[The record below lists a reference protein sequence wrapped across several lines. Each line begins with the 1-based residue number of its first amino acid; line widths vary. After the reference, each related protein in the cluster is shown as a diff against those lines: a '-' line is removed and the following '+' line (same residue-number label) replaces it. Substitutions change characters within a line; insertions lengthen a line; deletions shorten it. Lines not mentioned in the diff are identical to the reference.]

1 MAMRF
6 SLLNSDAERREGLKA
21 LLRQIDRKARFNE
34 AQDWRQ
40 ADRVLRRHPPELLVI
55 DWQDWMTIRDARGLF
70 ADHPHVPVAVLVDD
84 TSPDCVRDLVET
96 GVLGVIPRS
105 TDPRLIVRALE
116 LVLLGG
122 YYIPPGA
129 LAIVSPALPSVQTPP
144 PDPSDE
150 VAAALAAAM
159 LPPLSDDVPRRLE
172 LVPSPAR
179 RTRFAGGLS
188 PRQEQIMRCV
198 HMGSTNKMIARALGI
213 SEGTVKIH
221 LASIFQQLGAPNR
234 AAAVAIYN
242 GWLNAQLEVL
252 RTSEESAER
261 PVRGQPGIVPLRRRT
276 RRKFKYPLP
285 ANDTATPLLMAA
297 EATEPPGNPCI
308 EPSDDAAPSQ
318 EAAER
323 HAATPEPGTEA
334 TGEAHDETQDET
346 HPEANTPEPEAAPK
360 GEATDA
366 PRDDWHG
373 IRSHVSPPNE

>member
-150 VAAALAAAM
+150 VAAALAEAM

-261 PVRGQPGIVPLRRRT
+261 PVRGQPGIVPLRRRA

-285 ANDTATPLLMAA
+285 ANDTATPLPMAA
-297 EATEPPGNPCI
+297 EATEPFADPIG
-308 EPSDDAAPSQ
+308 EPRDSAAP
-318 EAAER
+318 A
-323 HAATPEPGTEA
+323 PEPAGSPAAPPETGTEA
-334 TGEAHDETQDET
+334 AGEARH
-346 HPEANTPEPEAAPK
+346 EADLSEPERTPK
-360 GEATDA
+360 SEATDA

>member
-1 MAMRF
+1 MRF

-40 ADRVLRRHPPELLVI
+40 ADRILRRHQPDLLVI
-55 DWQDWMTIRDARGLF
+55 DWQDWMTVTDARALF
-70 ADHPHVPVAVLVDD
+70 TDHPHVPVAVLVDD
-84 TSPDCVRDLVET
+84 TSPDCVRGLVET
-96 GVLGVIPRS
+96 GALGVIPRS

-122 YYIPPGA
+122 HYIPAGA
-129 LAIVSPALPSVQTPP
+129 LALDAPAAPAAAAAAPAAVPTAAPETRAETAGPGAVTATPSPAEGT
-144 PDPSDE
+144 
-150 VAAALAAAM
+150 
-159 LPPLSDDVPRRLE
+159 PRRLE
-172 LVPSPAR
+172 LVVPTPAR

-252 RTSEESAER
+252 RTSQESAER

-285 ANDTATPLLMAA
+285 ANDTATPLPMAA
-297 EATEPPGNPCI
+297 EPEVPFG
-308 EPSDDAAPSQ
+308 DAAP
-318 EAAER
+318 APTPP
-323 HAATPEPGTEA
+323 TPETCNDA
-334 TGEAHDETQDET
+334 
-346 HPEANTPEPEAAPK
+346 
-360 GEATDA
+360 ATDA
-366 PRDDWHG
+366 HSSTTGPQQESAPNDEAPDAPCDDWHG